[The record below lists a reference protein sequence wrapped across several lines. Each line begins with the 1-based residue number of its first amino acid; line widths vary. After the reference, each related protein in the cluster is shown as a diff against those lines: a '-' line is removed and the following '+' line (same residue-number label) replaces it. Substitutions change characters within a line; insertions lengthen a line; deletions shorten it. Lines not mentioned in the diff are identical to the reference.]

1 MMDQKYVI
9 TRLVLGSGA
18 VNEIGLSETEFNTL
32 KAARIGLRQAHSVEE
47 KFDIVMEDY
56 VELET
61 DLLCQTTR
69 NVFFL
74 AEQLGNSMTAFRF
87 RLNRRL
93 LHLLAS
99 GRMYLDQTCHD
110 LSMLFGSSLEEVTN
124 FHQARSHEYD
134 NVNVFGYRMCEA
146 LRNFSQ
152 HQSLPIHQISY
163 PLSRQ
168 EDGICNH
175 TIEFSLNVEEM
186 KRAGTLKAKIAKELI
201 ALGQEYIPL
210 KPLIREYISSL
221 GNIHRKVREILAPA
235 IRTWEEGSRKAVER
249 FCAEFGND
257 DIRLLAIA
265 CIRLEDGREQGVL
278 ESYYLNDKPSERR
291 KQLERKNAQLND
303 VAAHRISSL

>member
-1 MMDQKYVI
+1 MDQKYVI

-87 RLNRRL
+87 RLNRLL

-110 LSMLFGSSLEEVTN
+110 LSMLFGSSLEEVTH
-124 FHQARSHEYD
+124 FHQARNHEYD
-134 NVNVFGYRMCEA
+134 TVFGYRVCEA

-175 TIEFSLNVEEM
+175 TIELSLNVKEM
-186 KRAGTLKAKIAKELI
+186 ERAGTLKATIAKEI
-201 ALGQEYIPL
+201 VALGQEYIPL
-210 KPLIREYISSL
+210 KPLVRDYVSSL
-221 GNIHRKVREILAPA
+221 GNIHRKVRDLLTPA
-235 IRTWEEGSRKAVER
+235 IKTWEADSRKSVER
-249 FCAEFGND
+249 FCVQFGND
-257 DIRLLAIA
+257 ILLLAIA
-265 CIRLEDGREQGVL
+265 RIRLKKDGGENGVL
-278 ESYYLNDKPSERR
+278 ESYYLNEKPSERR

-303 VAAHRISSL
+303 VAAHQISSL